1 MLRTIAAIY
10 SLITAFSAG
19 VTQAQEITTGIVEFA
34 VGGGYSHYDSKRDI
48 DNTTTGNMSLGM
60 NFSRSYAAIVNYTKS
75 YSEQK
80 YTANTE
86 VKIRRYHIDGY
97 RFFNEDKALR
107 PFVVLGFGNTDLTE
121 DRQEKFDETQIN
133 AGIGLHYR
141 LNPNWAV
148 RGDIRNFYSIDA
160 ETNDQTLMM
169 SIVYRFADGEPG
181 Q

>member
-1 MLRTIAAIY
+1 MLNHFSILYAFIAI
-10 SLITAFSAG
+10 FSISH
-19 VTQAQEITTGIVEFA
+19 VQAQEITTGIVEVS

-60 NFSRSYAAIVNYTKS
+60 NFGRSYAALVNYTKS

-80 YTANTE
+80 YNANTE
-86 VKIRRYHIDGY
+86 VKIRRYHVDGY
-97 RFFNEDKALR
+97 RFFNEDSSVR
-107 PFVVLGFGNTDLTE
+107 PFVVLGFGNTDLSE
-121 DRQEKFDETQIN
+121 ERQEKFDETQLN
-133 AGIGLHYR
+133 AGFGLHYR

-160 ETNDQTLMM
+160 ETNDQTLMI